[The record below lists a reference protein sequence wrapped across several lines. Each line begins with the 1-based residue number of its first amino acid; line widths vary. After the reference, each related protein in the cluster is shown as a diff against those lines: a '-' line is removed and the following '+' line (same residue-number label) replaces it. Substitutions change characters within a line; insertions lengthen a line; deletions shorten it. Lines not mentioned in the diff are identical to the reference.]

1 MILRGNVE
9 TGHFTL
15 WYLTPG
21 KSDDRFSQIMLFS
34 LALYLYFKNISFYF
48 PYLLLLFFS
57 GSVVSNSLP
66 PQEPQNARPPCPSPT
81 PGVHPNPCPSRWW
94 FHPTISSSVIP
105 LSSCF
110 QSFPALGSFLMSH
123 LFTSGDQ
130 SIGTSASAWDFPM
143 NIRDWF
149 PLGLTGWISLQ
160 SKGLSRVFSNTTV
173 RKYQFLI
180 AQPSLWAN
188 FHIHIWLLEKAIAS
202 IIPIFLGKVISLSF
216 LMSCL
221 AFS

>member
-1 MILRGNVE
+1 MHLGTWLISLVWNQTKVVVQSLSPFDYLRIHGLQ
-9 TGHFTL
+9 H
-15 WYLTPG
+15 
-21 KSDDRFSQIMLFS
+21 
-34 LALYLYFKNISFYF
+34 
-48 PYLLLLFFS
+48 
-57 GSVVSNSLP
+57 
-66 PQEPQNARPPCPSPT
+66 ARLPCPSPS
-81 PGVHPNPCPSRWW
+81 PGASSNSCPLSWW
-94 FHPTISSSVIP
+94 CHPTISSSVIP

-202 IIPIFLGKVISLSF
+202 IIPIFLGKVISLFF